1 MSREGAPPGRDAAW
15 VVIETAVGA
24 AELAAFCR
32 DLERLYR
39 INPFLEFKSWREGA
53 ADRFTAQWVN
63 HSNRQ
68 EVVLEGRVR
77 RVSDLEFRI
86 DFATGLKK
94 STRFEI
100 RPGPRG
106 AGLTITDEYGP
117 VAGSVPPEADI
128 DRSLHA
134 WGVALGAYLERD
146 RRWGR
151 VPLYRLCMR
160 RLWLPMSPA
169 ARRIA
174 FLVLVIGLADA
185 LLIALGLAIYWL
197 EGAH

>member
-24 AELAAFCR
+24 AELAAFCS
-32 DLERLYR
+32 DLECLYR
-39 INPFLEFKSWREGA
+39 INPFLEFKSWRQSA
-53 ADRFTAQWVN
+53 ADRFTAQFVN

-68 EVVLEGRVR
+68 EVVLEGRVT

-94 STRFEI
+94 STSVEI

-106 AGLTITDEYGP
+106 ARLTITDEYGP
-117 VAGSVPPEADI
+117 IAGSVPPEAGI

-151 VPLYRLCMR
+151 VPLYRACMR
-160 RLWLPMSPA
+160 RLWLPMSPS

-185 LLIALGLAIYWL
+185 LLIALGFAIYWL
-197 EGAH
+197 EGGH